1 MDLIRITDAE
11 LSFGTIPI
19 LDNAEFKIESGE
31 RVCIVGRN
39 GAGKSTLMQVVE
51 GIVALDDGEINRVGN
66 VTVARLEQDPPK
78 HVDSTVFDYIAE
90 GLPEVAELLKDYH
103 HVSSEVAQSPTEQNL
118 NKLDRLQSELE
129 SVDGWQFETRINLVM
144 SRLELEGDT
153 HLSQLS
159 GGWLRKVAL
168 ARALVKSPDLLLL
181 DEPTN
186 HLDVK
191 AIEWLE
197 TFLLDFRGAVLFISH
212 DRAFIQKLATRIID
226 LDRGK
231 ILSFPGNYEAYLVG
245 KQEWLEVEAQQNA
258 LFDKRLAEEEVW
270 IRQGIKARRT
280 RNEGR
285 VRALKALRVE
295 RSERI
300 DKMGTADISVSSAG
314 RSGKLV
320 FEAKNIG
327 FGYEDKPLVKDFSTL
342 VVRGDRIGLVGPNGV
357 GKTTLIK
364 LLLGQLEVDSGSVR
378 QGVNQEVAYFDQ
390 YRMQLDEE
398 QSVQD
403 NVADGKQEITIDGK
417 TRHVLG
423 YLQDFLFSPKRARTP
438 VKALSGGEKNRL
450 LLAKLFSR
458 PSNILIL
465 DEPTNDLDIETLELL
480 EEIVANYPGTVLTVS
495 HDRAFINNTV
505 TSIYAFEGDGHIE
518 EIVGD
523 FNEYQH
529 FCEQREA
536 KQQEAKKRAVEAEQA
551 KKQQKGKSNA
561 SVKQSKKLS
570 YMQQRELDELPALLE
585 RLEMEVDELQSQV
598 NDPDFFKQDSTETQK
613 ILNQLSE
620 TESKLEAAYSRWEE
634 LENYEGK

>member
-1 MDLIRITDAE
+1 MDLIRLNDAE

-19 LDNAEFKIESGE
+19 LDQAEFKIESGE

-51 GIVALDDGEINRVGN
+51 GVVSLDDGEINRLNN
-66 VTVARLEQDPPK
+66 VAIARLEQDPPK
-78 HVDSTVFDYIAE
+78 HVDACVFDYIAE
-90 GLPEVAELLKDYH
+90 GLPEVAQLLKDYH
-103 HVSSEVAQSPTEQNL
+103 HVSAKIAEAPTEQNL
-118 NKLDRLQSELE
+118 SRLDKLQSDLE
-129 SVDGWQFETRINLVM
+129 AADGWQFETRINHVM
-144 SRLELEGDT
+144 SRLALDGDT
-153 HLSQLS
+153 HLSNLS

-168 ARALVKSPDLLLL
+168 ARALVKEPDLLLL

-197 TFLLDFRGAVLFISH
+197 SFLLDFKGAVLFISH
-212 DRAFIQKLATRIID
+212 DRAFIQKLATRIVD

-231 ILSFPGNYEAYLVG
+231 ILNFPGDYQTYLNGKAEA
-245 KQEWLEVEAQQNA
+245 LEVEAQQNA
-258 LFDKRLAEEEVW
+258 LFDKKLAEEEVW

-285 VRALKALRVE
+285 VRALKALRKE

-300 DKMGTADISVSSAG
+300 DRMGTADISVSSAG

-320 FEAKNIG
+320 FEAKKIS
-327 FGYEDKPLVKDFSTL
+327 FAYEDKPLVKDFSTL
-342 VVRGDRIGLVGPNGV
+342 VMRGDRIGLVGPNGV

-364 LLLGQLEVDSGSVR
+364 LLLGQIAVDSGSVR

-403 NVADGKQEITIDGK
+403 NVADGKQEITMDGK

-450 LLAKLFSR
+450 LLAKLFSK

-529 FCEQREA
+529 FCAQRDA
-536 KQQEAKKRAVEAEQA
+536 KVQEAKKRSLELEQA
-551 KKQQKGKSNA
+551 EKQKKAKTNA
-561 SVKQSKKLS
+561 SVKQGKKLS
-570 YMQQRELDELPALLE
+570 YMAQRELDELPALVESL
-585 RLEMEVDELQSQV
+585 ELQVEELQAQV
-598 NDPDFFKQDSTETQK
+598 NSPEFFKQDASDTQK
-613 ILNQLSE
+613 ILNQLAES
-620 TESKLEAAYSRWEE
+620 ESKLEAAYSRWEE
-634 LENYEGK
+634 LEDN

>member
-1 MDLIRITDAE
+1 MDLIRLNDAD

-19 LDNAEFKIESGE
+19 LDKAEFKIESGE

-51 GIVALDDGEINRVGN
+51 GVVLLDDGEINRLNN
-66 VTVARLEQDPPK
+66 VTIARLEQDPPK
-78 HVDSTVFDYIAE
+78 NVDATVFDYIAE
-90 GLPEVAELLKDYH
+90 GLPEVAQMLKDYH
-103 HVSSEVAQSPTEQNL
+103 HVSNEVAKDPSAQNL
-118 NKLDRLQSELE
+118 NRMDKLQSALE
-129 SVDGWQFETRINLVM
+129 SADGWQFETRINHVM
-144 SRLELEGDT
+144 SRLALDGDT
-153 HLSQLS
+153 HLSSLS

-186 HLDVK
+186 HLDVS

-197 TFLLDFRGAVLFISH
+197 DFLLDFKGAVLFISH
-212 DRAFIQKLATRIID
+212 DRAFIQKLATRIVD
-226 LDRGK
+226 LDRGQ
-231 ILSFPGNYEAYLVG
+231 ILSFPGDYQTYLNG
-245 KQEWLEVEAQQNA
+245 KQEALEVEAQQNA

-285 VRALKALRVE
+285 VRALKALRQE
-295 RSERI
+295 RAERI
-300 DKMGTADISVSSAG
+300 DRMGNADISVSSAG

-327 FGYEDKPLVKDFSTL
+327 FAYDDKLLVKDFSTL
-342 VVRGDRIGLVGPNGV
+342 VMRGDRIGLVGPNGV

-364 LLLGQLEVDSGSVR
+364 ILLGKIAPDSGSVR

-390 YRMQLDEE
+390 YRMLLDEDM
-398 QSVQD
+398 SVQD
-403 NVADGKQEITIDGK
+403 NVADGKQEITVDGK
-417 TRHVLG
+417 SRHVLG

-450 LLAKLFSR
+450 LLAKLFAK
-458 PSNILIL
+458 PSNVLIL

-505 TSIYAFEGDGHIE
+505 TSIFAFEGDGHIE

-529 FCEQREA
+529 FCAEREA
-536 KQQEAKKRAVEAEQA
+536 KRQEAKKRSQEAEQA
-551 KKQQKGKSNA
+551 EKAKKSKASA

-570 YMQQRELDELPALLE
+570 YMAQRELDELPALVEQLE
-585 RLEMEVDELQSQV
+585 AQVEQLQSKV
-598 NDPDFFKQDSTETQK
+598 NDPEFFKQSQEDTQK
-613 ILNQLSE
+613 ILNQLSD
-620 TESKLEAAYSRWEE
+620 TESKLEAAYDRWEE
-634 LENYEGK
+634 LENY